1 MAADGEGARPDEGP
15 DADALVE
22 AVADDLERVRAL
34 RYLRRAPRHRLLLLG
49 SRPHHGDGGGGGE
62 EASGGG
68 SLRRRGGGEA
78 AEEEEKGNWEF
89 GRGGDGP
96 SVRVDG
102 D

>member
-49 SRPHHGDGGGGGE
+49 SRPDHGDGGGGGQ
-62 EASGGG
+62 EASGGEPEKT
-68 SLRRRGGGEA
+68 RRRRSGGG
-78 AEEEEKGNWEF
+78 
-89 GRGGDGP
+89 GGK
-96 SVRVDG
+96 R
-102 D
+102 

>member
-62 EASGGG
+62 EASGGEPEKT
-68 SLRRRGGGEA
+68 RRRRSGGG
-78 AEEEEKGNWEF
+78 
-89 GRGGDGP
+89 GGK
-96 SVRVDG
+96 R
-102 D
+102 

>member
-1 MAADGEGARPDEGP
+1 VHHDTVFFFLDPVPITATAAEE
-15 DADALVE
+15 
-22 AVADDLERVRAL
+22 ER
-34 RYLRRAPRHRLLLLG
+34 RRA
-49 SRPHHGDGGGGGE
+49 E
-62 EASGGG
+62 G